1 MRSAR
6 GIGHI
11 DVALML
17 HLRSQGAKSITV
29 IHREKSPKGVDVE
42 KERRGIENSASH
54 LERSRGAQ
62 FYAWSMAE
70 TEAAGTGDEVHPSA
84 LDRRA
89 GDVWLVG
96 CIPAKRRLE
105 TVRRL
110 GTLDPVRVGEKII
123 TDAYQY
129 HETCAALCPT
139 GALRT
144 DGKGAVY
151 CRANLREA
159 QDMSSLL
166 RRRRRPTSGAR
177 NLKRC

>member
-11 DVALML
+11 DVALIL

-29 IHREKSPKGVDVE
+29 IHRKKSPKGVDVE

-70 TEAAGTGDEVHPSA
+70 TQATGTGDEVRPST

-89 GDVWLVG
+89 GGRMVG
-96 CIPAKRRLE
+96 QVHPGKEE
-105 TVRRL
+105 T
-110 GTLDPVRVGEKII
+110 
-123 TDAYQY
+123 
-129 HETCAALCPT
+129 
-139 GALRT
+139 
-144 DGKGAVY
+144 
-151 CRANLREA
+151 
-159 QDMSSLL
+159 
-166 RRRRRPTSGAR
+166 
-177 NLKRC
+177 